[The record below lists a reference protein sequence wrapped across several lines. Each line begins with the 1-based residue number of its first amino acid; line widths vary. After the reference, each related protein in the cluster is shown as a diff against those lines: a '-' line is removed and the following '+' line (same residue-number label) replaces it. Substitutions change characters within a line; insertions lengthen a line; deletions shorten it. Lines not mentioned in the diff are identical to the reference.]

1 MRAHRGVVN
10 DLLIYEISLVDML
23 ESGVERHK
31 GGKAIRMW
39 VTSSLR
45 SAFLSA
51 LSEANVQL
59 SSTLYLD
66 AYRRA
71 FLSSRPLPLSVRLL
85 FGFRLRGCARKG
97 DFFIYTKRFHD

>member
-1 MRAHRGVVN
+1 M
-10 DLLIYEISLVDML
+10 
-23 ESGVERHK
+23 ERHN

-39 VTSSLR
+39 VTSSLRLLR

-71 FLSSRPLPLSVRLL
+71 FPFLPPAPVERPTFIWFSASGLCLKRKIFHLHKALS
-85 FGFRLRGCARKG
+85 
-97 DFFIYTKRFHD
+97 